1 VALWTIDRLSIAGGF
16 LSHLSLTLPG
26 GLICIIGPRG
36 SGKSTLAEAIR
47 LVLGGVPPGIAKAR
61 ADLLKANLGDSVIT
75 LSTTLGTERGGYTVR
90 RTYGQTAVL
99 SAPDGRPVTTID
111 LDRGTFLP
119 LDAYSSLE
127 IEAIADETLGSK
139 RRALLDDL
147 CAAEM
152 QAVHVDLADRRR
164 ALDASAD
171 SIRASEH
178 KIIELTERLEELG
191 DVAARVG
198 ALPPATE
205 AKGTPEFEV
214 ASKQRQRNELETEHL
229 TGAVADLRDLQMN
242 LVSLTQKARD
252 SAEAAVAVP
261 GSANAQLLQSAEQR
275 LRGTWLSVA
284 ESLLDVERSLAAALR
299 ELEHSEAKLRSAHA
313 AQQARYLATQQEN
326 MEAVKRFEERA
337 KAEKDAASAGALRLK
352 QEEVRSQLKKL
363 IDQRKAL
370 KADHVTTRD
379 SISLLREQVA
389 ARLQREAGEKVRIRV
404 QRNAD
409 ILEYRQ
415 SLLDA
420 LYGSKLKNQEDILRV
435 LSGIRPED
443 LAQMLQEDDFVE
455 FESQTSLGKERGRKV
470 FDALCQHIDPLALGV
485 LAIDDRV
492 IIELN
497 VATGKS
503 KNFKDASELSRG
515 QKCTA
520 LLPILLAR
528 RDTPLVIDQPE
539 DNLDNHFIYET
550 VVDSIRR
557 LRPHRQMIFITHNA
571 NIPVLGEA
579 DLVIV
584 MNSDGKRGV
593 VERAGSVD
601 QCRGE
606 IIDLLEGG
614 EEAFELRR
622 KRYGS

>member
-1 VALWTIDRLSIAGGF
+1 MQ
-16 LSHLSLTLPG
+16 
-26 GLICIIGPRG
+26 
-36 SGKSTLAEAIR
+36 
-47 LVLGGVPPGIAKAR
+47 
-61 ADLLKANLGDSVIT
+61 
-75 LSTTLGTERGGYTVR
+75 TVR
-90 RTYGQTAVL
+90 V
-99 SAPDGRPVTTID
+99 
-111 LDRGTFLP
+111 
-119 LDAYSSLE
+119 E
-127 IEAIADETLGSK
+127 
-139 RRALLDDL
+139 
-147 CAAEM
+147 
-152 QAVHVDLADRRR
+152 LADRRR
-164 ALDASAD
+164 ALDANAD

-178 KIIELTERLEELG
+178 RLIELTERLEELG
-191 DVAARVG
+191 DVAARVA

-205 AKGTPEFEV
+205 AKGTLEFEV
-214 ASKQRQRNELETEHL
+214 ASKQRQQNELEGERL
-229 TGAVADLRDLQMN
+229 TAAVADLRDFQVGLA
-242 LVSLTQKARD
+242 SLIQKARD
-252 SAEAAVAVP
+252 SANAAVAVP
-261 GSANAQLLQSAEQR
+261 ESANAQLLESAEQK

-284 ESLLDVERSLAAALR
+284 ESLFDVERSLAAALR

-313 AQQARYLATQQEN
+313 AQQARYLATQQQN

-337 KAEKDAASAGALRLK
+337 KAEKDAASAGTLKLK

-363 IDQRKAL
+363 ISQRKAL
-370 KADHVTTRD
+370 KADYVTTRD
-379 SISLLREQVA
+379 SISVLREQVA
-389 ARLQREAGEKVRIRV
+389 ASLQHEAGEKVRIRV

-415 SLLDA
+415 LLLDA

-443 LAQMLQEDDFVE
+443 LAQMMQEDDFGE
-455 FESQTSLGKERGRKV
+455 FESQTSLGKERGRKA
-470 FDALCQHIDPLALGV
+470 FDALCQHVDPLALGV
-485 LAIDDRV
+485 LAVDDRV

-497 VATGKS
+497 VATDKTR
-503 KNFKDASELSRG
+503 NFKDASELSRG

-550 VVDSIRR
+550 VVDSIKR

-593 VERAGSVD
+593 VEKVGTVD

-622 KRYGS
+622 KRYAS